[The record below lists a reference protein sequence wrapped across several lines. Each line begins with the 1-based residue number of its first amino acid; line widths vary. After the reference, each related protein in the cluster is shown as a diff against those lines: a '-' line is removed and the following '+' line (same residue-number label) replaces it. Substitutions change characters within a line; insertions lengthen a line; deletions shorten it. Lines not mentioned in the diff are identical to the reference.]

1 MDYQHL
7 LFKYMQHLHKMEE
20 SLFLE
25 LVNTPFSKVNFTP
38 EEVEALRSMEE
49 IIENSTSLSG
59 QPQSGI

>member
-1 MDYQHL
+1 
-7 LFKYMQHLHKMEE
+7 MQHLHKMEE

-49 IIENSTSLSG
+49 VIENSASLSG